1 MEQKNDDEPFG
12 QTEEKKLEIIE
23 EDLKSLLEKRRAGL
37 QELEGTNLN
46 STGNS
51 TEEDEAKE
59 KIGLPFYIEKEDD
72 FQEGEAHDL

>member
-1 MEQKNDDEPFG
+1 M
-12 QTEEKKLEIIE
+12 
-23 EDLKSLLEKRRAGL
+23 KSLLEKRRAGL

-51 TEEDEAKE
+51 TEEDESKE
-59 KIGLPFYIEKEDD
+59 KIGLPFYMEKEDD

>member
-1 MEQKNDDEPFG
+1 MENEPFG
-12 QTEEKKLEIIE
+12 KTEDKKLELI
-23 EDLKSLLEKRRAGL
+23 DDGLKSLLEKRRAGL

-59 KIGLPFYIEKEDD
+59 KIGLPYYMEKEDD
-72 FQEGEAHDL
+72 FQEGEAQDL